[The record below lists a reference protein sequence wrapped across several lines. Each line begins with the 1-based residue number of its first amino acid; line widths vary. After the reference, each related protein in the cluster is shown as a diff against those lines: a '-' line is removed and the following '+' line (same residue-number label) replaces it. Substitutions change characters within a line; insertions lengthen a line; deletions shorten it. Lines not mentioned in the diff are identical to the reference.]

1 MLRESSQSGYVAAL
15 HELAELRDQLV
26 AGRVSPENVERFAV
40 QAAAAVEAGRAALR
54 RAGASVDR
62 LSVVV
67 DGSPSPR
74 E

>member
-1 MLRESSQSGYVAAL
+1 MGQSSQSGYVAAL
-15 HELAELRDQLV
+15 QELAELRDQLV
-26 AGRVSPENVERFAV
+26 AGRVSPEDVERVAA

-54 RAGASVDR
+54 RAGASLDR

-67 DGSPSPR
+67 DGSPSPH